1 MTQKPALSPAAV
13 EYLNRI
19 AADRKQPPPVIKREP
34 VYTNTVDC
42 DWCRKS
48 CVKSY
53 RTKESAWLCGKCS
66 LEHLSDCERKG
77 RAK

>member
-1 MTQKPALSPAAV
+1 MTKPTLSPAAI
-13 EYLNRI
+13 EYRNKI
-19 AADRKQPPPVIKREP
+19 AAAKGQPPPTIKREP

-42 DWCRKS
+42 EWCRKS

-53 RTKESAWLCGKCS
+53 RTKENAWLCGKCS
-66 LEHLSDCERKG
+66 LEHLSDCERKA